1 MNKTE
6 AAEAGKWH
14 VCDVSDRV
22 KCGEQTIRGVL
33 KIQEFVNVFLS
44 CGIKKKKKGKKET
57 QTFDINQVNSGTLQ
71 KGGPYIW
78 PSILQ
83 TGKLRQVYGKQA
95 NTKYSPFLLWFVCA
109 GKQVS

>member
-1 MNKTE
+1 MSFCLV
-6 AAEAGKWH
+6 A
-14 VCDVSDRV
+14 SR
-22 KCGEQTIRGVL
+22 
-33 KIQEFVNVFLS
+33 
-44 CGIKKKKKGKKET
+44 KKKKGKKET
-57 QTFDINQVNSGTLQ
+57 QTFDINQVNFGTLQ

-83 TGKLRQVYGKQA
+83 TGKLRQLYGKQT